1 MNSFVPPVRRRAIA
15 LGAAC
20 VLLFCASTAL
30 AQGFG
35 RNKIQYRN
43 FDWQV
48 LSTPH
53 FEIFFYDQELAA
65 RAALIAEDAY
75 TRLSKTLRH
84 DLGSQI
90 PFILYSSPNDF
101 QQTNISDEL
110 IGEGT
115 GGFSEPARNRV
126 VLPFPGDDAGFIH
139 VINHELVHV
148 FMFDIA
154 FHSTAKGA
162 ARRAF
167 FPIPLW
173 FAEGAAEW
181 FSSGWD
187 KQSEMWVRDATVY
200 DWLVPLEYLSG
211 GFQVYKEGQAA
222 MRYMAQT
229 YGDEK
234 VVDFFK
240 AVGRTR
246 DVERALQEVVG
257 LDEEKFSE
265 RWVKAMKQE
274 YWPLYS
280 NKQEAEAVG
289 RRLTDHEKERAY
301 FSQQPSLSPD
311 GRHIAFFSDRDDL
324 VDLFLMNAADG
335 KIVRKLVTG
344 YKSNRFL
351 TLHSFESSIG
361 FSPDGDRLC
370 FVAKSG
376 AHETLYVVRVSDGKI
391 LKDIPLDMD
400 IARSPA
406 WSPRGDQV
414 VLSGAVAGQTDLYLI
429 DLEGGNVSK
438 LTDDVAD
445 EASPA
450 WYPTGDRI
458 LYSAYPNSTTRVE
471 FTRDERGRLRL
482 QPIDFT
488 SDQNVDRDGNSYDL
502 WAMDLTTREASLVV
516 ATPGND
522 TDPVAVDDETI
533 VFVSDLSGIS
543 NLYTHDLQS
552 RRTHRF
558 TDVLGGLFHPTVSAA
573 ADRLV
578 FCAFNKGGFDLFM
591 TENFRGYSSEHR
603 YADPLDAKTAALA
616 AGALDDSGSV
626 ALALLKGATSTSSD
640 GPTAPLEQVATVD
653 RVGASDLPAPA
664 PGGPADSEERADT
677 ADGAVA
683 SDVAEDAPP
692 SGGPRSGEPPPGGEP
707 GDAPLPAGEAAWDGT
722 GTGDAVADSARAP
735 RPAAGA
741 APGRSRPPA
750 ARRPI
755 GTVER
760 YSPRFSLDPIGGGGL
775 GGIYYSTGVG
785 LGLANIIS
793 FSDLLGNH
801 RMQFLVNF
809 YGSLKYSDLAASYY
823 YLKRRVNYG
832 FGVFHYRN
840 YINSNYTSL
849 GEVFERSRLFTERNY
864 GVFGLASM
872 PFTQF
877 DRLDVELQ
885 AFTSD
890 RTFYR
895 IDQDGFVYE
904 TSSSSAQLIQPSAT
918 YVHDTAFYGAHG
930 PVTGTRYLVSFSPA
944 LPLSDSSVKRTTSFV
959 DLRKYAHIWYRN
971 SLAFRVVGATSR
983 GPDPRQFTVG
993 GPGTL
998 RGFDVFDFEEL
1009 EPGTDQPLYDNLLGR
1024 NLVLMNVEYRF
1035 PLVDYLIF
1043 GWPGRFGLSGIGAS
1057 VFFDAGSAFDHEF
1070 TEFQVF
1076 SKGDGPLRL
1085 ADLNADFG
1093 FGIRAN
1099 VGWLPLKFDWG
1110 WKTDLAQTGKPQF
1123 NFSIGPEF

>member
-1 MNSFVPPVRRRAIA
+1 M
-15 LGAAC
+15 
-20 VLLFCASTAL
+20 
-30 AQGFG
+30 
-35 RNKIQYRN
+35 
-43 FDWQV
+43 
-48 LSTPH
+48 
-53 FEIFFYDQELAA
+53 
-65 RAALIAEDAY
+65 
-75 TRLSKTLRH
+75 
-84 DLGSQI
+84 
-90 PFILYSSPNDF
+90 
-101 QQTNISDEL
+101 
-110 IGEGT
+110 
-115 GGFSEPARNRV
+115 
-126 VLPFPGDDAGFIH
+126 VLPYPGDDAGFIH

-154 FHSTAKGA
+154 YHSTARGA

-181 FSSGWD
+181 FSAGWD
-187 KQSEMWVRDATVY
+187 KQAEMWVRDATVY
-200 DWLVPLEYLSG
+200 DWLVPLEYLTG

-222 MRYMAQT
+222 MRFMAKT

-246 DVERALQEVVG
+246 DVERALENVVG
-257 LDEEKFSE
+257 LDEKTFSE
-265 RWVKAMKQE
+265 HWVKALKQE
-274 YWPLYS
+274 YWPLYAD
-280 NKQEAEAVG
+280 KQEAETVG

-301 FSQQPSLSPD
+301 FNQQPSLSPD
-311 GRHIAFFSDRDDL
+311 GRYIAFFSDRDDL

-361 FSPDGDRLC
+361 FSPAGDQLC

-376 AHETLYVVRVSDGKI
+376 AHETLYLVRVSDGKV
-391 LKDIPLDMD
+391 LKDFPLELD
-400 IARSPA
+400 IARSPV
-406 WSPRGDQV
+406 WSPAGTQV
-414 VLSGAVAGQTDLYLI
+414 VLSGTVAGRTDLYLL
-429 DLEGGNVSK
+429 DLASGSVEK
-438 LTDDVAD
+438 LTDDSAD
-445 EASPA
+445 EVSPA
-450 WYPTGDRI
+450 WFPSGDRI
-458 LYSAYPNSTTRVE
+458 LYSAYPNPTAKVE
-471 FTRDERGRLRL
+471 FARDDRGKLRL
-482 QPIDFT
+482 QPVDFS
-488 SDQNVDRDGNSYDL
+488 SDRNVDRDGNSYDL
-502 WAMDLTTREASLVV
+502 WSMDMTTRQRALIV

-522 TDPVAVDDETI
+522 TDPVLVDDETI
-533 VFVSDLSGIS
+533 VFVSDQSGIS
-543 NLYTHDLQS
+543 NLYVHDLQS

-578 FCAFNKGGFDLFM
+578 FCAFNKGGFDLFQ
-591 TENFRGYSSEHR
+591 TENFRAYTQEHR
-603 YADPLDAKTAALA
+603 YVDPLDPKTAALA
-616 AGALDDSGSV
+616 AGALSDSTLLTAALGMPGGAAGADSV
-626 ALALLKGATSTSSD
+626 ASPIDQLARVDRAGESALPPGGATPPDT
-640 GPTAPLEQVATVD
+640 TAQPRPEQPPA
-653 RVGASDLPAPA
+653 AAEPAPA
-664 PGGPADSEERADT
+664 
-677 ADGAVA
+677 
-683 SDVAEDAPP
+683 AEPSAP
-692 SGGPRSGEPPPGGEP
+692 
-707 GDAPLPAGEAAWDGT
+707 
-722 GTGDAVADSARAP
+722 
-735 RPAAGA
+735 PAAGSDTSPQPDHAPAGDLA
-741 APGRSRPPA
+741 AADLDSLMGERGHSGDSPRRKGPPA

-760 YSPRFSLDPIGGGGL
+760 YSPRFSLDPIGGNGL

-864 GVFGLASM
+864 GLYGLASV

-877 DRLDVELQ
+877 DRLDLELQ

-904 TSSSSAQLIQPSAT
+904 TSSSSAQLIQPSLT
-918 YVHDTAFYGAHG
+918 YVHDTAFYGPHG
-930 PVTGTRYLVSFSPA
+930 PVTGTRYLASFSPA
-944 LPLSDSSVKRTTSFV
+944 LPLSDSSVKRTTSFL
-959 DLRKYAHIWYRN
+959 DYRKYAHIWYRN
-971 SLAFRVVGATSR
+971 SLAFRFVGASSR

-998 RGFDVFDFEEL
+998 RGFDVFDFEDL
-1009 EPGTDQPLYDNLLGR
+1009 APGTDQPLYPNLLGR
-1024 NLVLMNVEYRF
+1024 NLLLMNLEYRF

-1057 VFFDAGSAFDHEF
+1057 VFFDTGSAFDQEIDK
-1070 TEFQVF
+1070 FQVF
-1076 SKGDGPLRL
+1076 SREGGPLRL

-1110 WKTDLAQTGKPQF
+1110 WKTDFAQTGKPQF
-1123 NFSIGPEF
+1123 NFSIGPDF